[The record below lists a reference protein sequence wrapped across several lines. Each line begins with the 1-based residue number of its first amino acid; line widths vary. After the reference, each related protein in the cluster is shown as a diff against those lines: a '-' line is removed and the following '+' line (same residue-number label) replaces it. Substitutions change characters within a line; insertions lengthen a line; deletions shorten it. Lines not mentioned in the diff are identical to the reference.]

1 MPPTPASPKLAP
13 TLAPPKPPTPQS
25 SPQTTPSPQRAPA
38 PAPAAAA
45 SGGAGGVEV
54 LRADGLVVSV
64 VLSAPQSAE
73 GATLTF
79 CYGND
84 EPSAVDDL
92 RAEVA
97 VPRYLAMNLGPPSAT
112 SLPAEPVP
120 GFGPTL
126 PPITQT
132 LWLTRQEPAQRK
144 PLKLKLK
151 LNYSRGGVSG
161 QVQQCTIGPET
172 LEAAAT

>member
-1 MPPTPASPKLAP
+1 
-13 TLAPPKPPTPQS
+13 
-25 SPQTTPSPQRAPA
+25 
-38 PAPAAAA
+38 
-45 SGGAGGVEV
+45 V

-64 VLSAPQSAE
+64 VLTAPHSAE

-84 EPSAVDDL
+84 EPSAIDDL

-161 QVQQCTIGPET
+161 LAQQCTIGPET
-172 LEAAAT
+172 LEAAAA